1 MAKAGRFSDSP
12 ENRKR
17 CSGGLGRSSKHHTT
31 TDRGTPTA
39 AGAPVLAENRGAAGP
54 DRRRERPSTWAPRRA
69 RSVHSS
75 TRQSRQHRA
84 VHGVVVPS
92 HARRAESINRISSVR
107 RARSARLSGSDGELP
122 RRWS

>member
-1 MAKAGRFSDSP
+1 M
-12 ENRKR
+12 
-17 CSGGLGRSSKHHTT
+17 
-31 TDRGTPTA
+31 
-39 AGAPVLAENRGAAGP
+39 LAENRGAAGP

-75 TRQSRQHRA
+75 ARQSRQHRA